1 VAFVLLALPFLAFS
15 LIMLNIKA
23 RVELRC
29 EPPGLCSLHQL
40 GWLGGAP
47 VEYFTVADIQGATVE
62 HNRSSKQD
70 AATLYKPVL
79 KTTRGDFALS
89 SQWLEDEAQAAR
101 TANIVNRFRANPLAG
116 GGKGFMLFH
125 DHRRGPMIVGA
136 SFGSVSAL
144 LVALSVWMAFKARR
158 LLRAERAARSS
169 PPSA

>member
-1 VAFVLLALPFLAFS
+1 VAFALLALPFLAFS
-15 LIMLNIKA
+15 LIMLNLKA

-29 EPPGLCSLHQL
+29 GAPGLCSLHQL

-47 VEYFTVADIQGATVE
+47 VQTFTLEEIQGATVE

-89 SQWLEDEAQAAR
+89 SQWLEDEALAAR
-101 TANIVNRFRANPLAG
+101 TANVVNRFHANPLAAG
-116 GGKGFMLFH
+116 GSGFILFH

-144 LVALSVWMAFKARR
+144 LFALSVWMAFKARR
-158 LLRAERAARSS
+158 LLRAERAARAS
-169 PPSA
+169 PPTT